1 MNAQEDKKSD
11 KLPYYEVP
19 EYTIDYTAGSVAA
32 RMVDGLGFRFRWA
45 TENLTEEDLN
55 LKPSENARTTLE
67 TINHILGL
75 SRVIVNAT
83 LKIKNDFTKEQPSL
97 SYVEKRKETLENFKK
112 ASEILMNVT
121 DLEPYKIEFVS
132 AGGSA
137 EYPFW
142 NQINGPIADAIW
154 HTGQIASFR
163 RSSGNPINPKV
174 QFFKEQLKSSYFFIK
189 VHFLHGQLHRFLA
202 VLLSHEDGLVSW

>member
-1 MNAQEDKKSD
+1 MKQLTLFIISLILIVNMNAQEKKID

-19 EYTIDYTAGSVAA
+19 EYTNEYTAGTVAA
-32 RMVDGLGFRFRWA
+32 RMIDGLGFRYRWA
-45 TENLTEEDLN
+45 TEGLTEEDLN
-55 LKPSENARTTLE
+55 FKPSEKGRTTGE
-67 TINHILGL
+67 TIDHLLSL

-83 LKIKNDFTKEQPSL
+83 LKVKTDFTKEQPSL
-97 SYVEKRKETLENFKK
+97 SYVEKRKETLENLQKT
-112 ASEILMNVT
+112 SEILKTAT
-121 DLEPYKIEFVS
+121 DLEPYKIEFIY
-132 AGGSA
+132 ANGSA

-174 QFFKEQLKSSYFFIK
+174 QFLQGTIK
-189 VHFLHGQLHRFLA
+189 
-202 VLLSHEDGLVSW
+202 D